1 MWMDFYFNFFPIPFQ
16 VDEGRLYKEI
26 IRVEATDRDCSPLF
40 GDVCK
45 YEILASASTDHQPF
59 VIDKEGIIRNTVPLS
74 HKLSQNHI
82 LSVAAYD
89 CAMKQSAPV
98 MVNIRV
104 RRVCEARI
112 NGIENSNYT
121 VSIHSVNVQLQPKSI
136 CDSIFHICRQ
146 APQLASVYSRKSAW
160 NCVT

>member
-1 MWMDFYFNFFPIPFQ
+1 M
-16 VDEGRLYKEI
+16 
-26 IRVEATDRDCSPLF
+26 EATDRDCSPLF

-59 VIDKEGIIRNTVPLS
+59 VIDKEGVIRNTVPLS

-112 NGIENSNYT
+112 NGIEHINYT
-121 VSIHSVNVQLQPKSI
+121 VCISYMFVSINKLINTCFVY
-136 CDSIFHICRQ
+136 IFN
-146 APQLASVYSRKSAW
+146 L
-160 NCVT
+160 